1 MRPRLLLP
9 VAVLALSLTW
19 VGSAS
24 AISISLSFTDLVPGA
39 DIVVDGVPALPVGV
53 PVTVFTSPE
62 LARVTIGTQTTTSTT
77 TSVGLREP
85 GTSLLSDRVT
95 LQVYTLAT
103 LPVGFQVAFESD
115 AETALSGTG
124 LIDETG
130 LPQIALQSS
139 LSVPLV
145 GSIDLTVNVQ
155 SDLDNGGGGGGGG
168 GDNGG
173 GDLSAVP
180 EPSTLLL
187 FGSSLAGV
195 GAVWRRYRHS

>member
-1 MRPRLLLP
+1 M
-9 VAVLALSLTW
+9 
-19 VGSAS
+19 
-24 AISISLSFTDLVPGA
+24 
-39 DIVVDGVPALPVGV
+39 
-53 PVTVFTSPE
+53 
-62 LARVTIGTQTTTSTT
+62 
-77 TSVGLREP
+77 
-85 GTSLLSDRVT
+85 T

-168 GDNGG
+168 GGDNGG

>member
-1 MRPRLLLP
+1 LLLP
-9 VAVLALSLTW
+9 VVVLALSLTW

-77 TSVGLREP
+77 TSVGLRDP

>member
-1 MRPRLLLP
+1 MRPRLLLALTV
-9 VAVLALSLTW
+9 VALTLAW
-19 VGSAS
+19 VGSAN
-24 AISISLSFTDLVPGA
+24 AVSISLSFTDLVPGA

-145 GSIDLTVNVQ
+145 GSIDLTVNLQ
-155 SDLDNGGGGGGGG
+155 SDLENGG
-168 GDNGG
+168 
-173 GDLSAVP
+173 STVP

-187 FGSSLAGV
+187 FGSSLAGF